1 MNRQRTFSYT
11 YNFQFFIFK
20 ITRVPQKAP
29 QGHTQDIQLLNFD
42 DVVCE
47 SKLRL
52 RIQAELAVHLQRTQR
67 ANFLVVERHIACGA
81 HNAADGID
89 PLSKAGGRQ

>member
-1 MNRQRTFSYT
+1 MNRQRTFSYMAIHT
-11 YNFQFFIFK
+11 IFNFIFLK
-20 ITRVPQKAP
+20 LPQKAP

-52 RIQAELAVHLQRTQR
+52 RIQAELAVHLQRNQR